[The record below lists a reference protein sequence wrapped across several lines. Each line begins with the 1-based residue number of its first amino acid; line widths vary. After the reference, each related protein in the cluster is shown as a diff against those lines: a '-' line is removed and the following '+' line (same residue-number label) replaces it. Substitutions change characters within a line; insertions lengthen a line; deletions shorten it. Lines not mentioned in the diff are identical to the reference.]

1 MRDYDFVVIGSG
13 IAGLTF
19 ALKAAK
25 HGSVAVVTKRKG
37 SDTNTARAQGG
48 IACVTSDEDSFELH
62 VRDTLEAGAGLCD
75 EAVVRTIVTEGPD
88 RIRELMALGL
98 QFDEREVSG
107 HRELDLGKEGGH
119 SKRRVLHVRDVLEA
133 GAGLCDEA
141 VVRTIVTEGPD
152 RIRELMALGLQF
164 DEREVSGHRELD
176 LGKEGGHSKRRV
188 LHVRD
193 VTGKEV
199 EETLLRELDRQSRVE
214 LLENHM
220 AVDLITAA
228 KLGFA
233 TEDRCLGAYVLDE
246 TAGKVETIRADRI
259 VLATGGCGKVY
270 LYTTNPD
277 IATGDGVAMAWRAG
291 VEIANMEFIQFH
303 PTCLFHPQAKS
314 FLISEA
320 VRGEGGILRNDRGED
335 FMKRY
340 DARGSLAPRDIVAR
354 AIDSEMKRSGA
365 KCAFLDIT
373 HRSPEFLRERFPH
386 IYQTCLRF
394 GIDMSKQPIPVVPAA
409 HYQCGGIKTDVN
421 GATSLSGLYTIGE
434 VACTGLHGANR
445 LASNSLLEGLVMAHR
460 AAATAVHVESTS
472 KRKIPLPEWK
482 SGNVQDVDEMVV
494 IYHNWDEIRRL
505 MWDYVGIV
513 RTDKRLQRASARLRN
528 LQREIREFYWNFKVS
543 VDLLELRNLATVAAL
558 IVDSALSRKES
569 RGLHYT
575 LDYPQADD
583 REFRQDTLV
592 RRN

>member
-1 MRDYDFVVIGSG
+1 MREYDFVVIGSG
-13 IAGLTF
+13 IAGLSF

-25 HGSVAVVTKRKG
+25 HGSVAVVTKRQG
-37 SDTNTARAQGG
+37 ADTNTAWAQGG

-62 VRDTLEAGAGLCD
+62 VRDTLAAGAGLCD
-75 EAVVRTIVTEGPD
+75 EAVVRTIVTEAPE
-88 RIRELMALGL
+88 RIQDLVGLGL
-98 QFDEREVSG
+98 HFDEREASG
-107 HRELDLGKEGGH
+107 HREFDLG
-119 SKRRVLHVRDVLEA
+119 R
-133 GAGLCDEA
+133 
-141 VVRTIVTEGPD
+141 
-152 RIRELMALGLQF
+152 
-164 DEREVSGHRELD
+164 
-176 LGKEGGHSKRRV
+176 EGGHSKRRV

-193 VTGKEV
+193 VTGKEIENV
-199 EETLLRELDRQSRVE
+199 LLSELERQSHVH

-220 AVDLITAA
+220 AVDLITAS

-233 TEDRCLGAYVLDE
+233 AQDSCLGVYVLDE
-246 TAGKVETIRADRI
+246 QTGAVETIRSDRI

-291 VEIANMEFIQFH
+291 ATIANMEFVQFH
-303 PTCLFHPQAKS
+303 PTCLFHPRAKS

-320 VRGEGGILRNDRGED
+320 VRGEGGILRNNRGED

-340 DARGSLAPRDIVAR
+340 DPRGSLAPRDIVAR
-354 AIDSEMKRSGA
+354 AIDAEIKRSGSQ
-365 KCAFLDIT
+365 CVFLDIT
-373 HRSPEFLRERFPH
+373 DKPVEFLRERFPN
-386 IYQTCLRF
+386 IYETCLRF
-394 GIDMSKQPIPVVPAA
+394 GIDMTKQPIPVVPAA

-421 GATSLSGLYTIGE
+421 GATSLPGLYAIGE
-434 VACTGLHGANR
+434 VGCTGLHGANR
-445 LASNSLLEGLVMAHR
+445 LASNSLLEGLVVAHR
-460 AAATAVHVESTS
+460 AVASAVSRPTKQGQRDMVV
-472 KRKIPLPEWK
+472 PEWQ
-482 SGNVQDVDEMVV
+482 SGDVQDVDELVV

-513 RTDKRLQRASARLRN
+513 RTDKRLHRASARLRN

-575 LDYPQADD
+575 LDYPERND
-583 REFRQDTLV
+583 REYIHNTLIA
-592 RRN
+592 RI